1 MNLFLLDSHEFA
13 NIKKQ
18 QFIYSLEKYERI
30 SRWNKV
36 STIKKRKEKGLQEIT
51 RVGREN
57 NGKQRKRRWEHSKW
71 SVANKTIKTVYAK
84 KFFNVINTK
93 NFNRVTSFTKFDVCC
108 IIQEPRRVDFP
119 CNLQLMTFICQTMI
133 FMVHPLRYKSL
144 PERFSWRRSSDLFR
158 RFFLLTNTLDLNF
171 LHLKVQSCKCII
183 INTWSLQH
191 K

>member
-57 NGKQRKRRWEHSKW
+57 NGKHNVKGDENTQNGVLLIKPSKLSTPKIFSMSLIRKIFTGLLLSLSLTFAALFKNHVEWIFPAIYSWWHLYARRW
-71 SVANKTIKTVYAK
+71 
-84 KFFNVINTK
+84 
-93 NFNRVTSFTKFDVCC
+93 
-108 IIQEPRRVDFP
+108 
-119 CNLQLMTFICQTMI
+119 
-133 FMVHPLRYKSL
+133 
-144 PERFSWRRSSDLFR
+144 FSWYMLSDIRAYQNALVGV
-158 RFFLLTNTLDLNF
+158 DLQIYF
-171 LHLKVQSCKCII
+171 GDFSC
-183 INTWSLQH
+183 
-191 K
+191 